1 VPALCRD
8 CLAVLS
14 APPPSPAGCPTC
26 ESKRILRHPE
36 LFDLTIAHIDC
47 DAFYASVEKRDRPEL
62 AAKPV
67 IVGGGVRGVVTAAC
81 YVARIY
87 GVRSAMPMFKALK
100 ACPDAVVIR
109 PNFEKYVAVGRQI
122 RAMMATLTPLL
133 QPLSID
139 EAVLDLAGTE
149 ALHGA
154 APAVVLARF
163 ARQVEQAVGVT
174 VSVGL
179 APNRLLAK
187 IAAGRDKPRG
197 FAVIGAA
204 EARSLLASEP
214 VRLLPGVG
222 PALARRLAGQGITL
236 LGHLQ
241 ALSERDAVRRLGD
254 DGPSLVRRAR
264 GEDARRVDPGRE
276 TKSISAE
283 TTFNSD
289 LTELAD
295 LSAQLWR
302 LSEKLARRLKENDLS
317 AGGVVLKLKTT
328 DFAIR
333 TRAGR
338 LPSPT
343 VLPDRL
349 FEAAHA
355 LLLREATGTP
365 FRLIGIGANPL
376 LPLGEADRGDLADVV
391 TPRRAA
397 AQAAIDAL
405 RHRFGQAAM
414 GAAAFP
420 QPPGSSARGQ
430 APPSKGAGVVP
441 AAVSSAFGRS
451 RGDRDLAGL
460 GLVAGAGRADLGFL
474 GRVA

>member
-1 VPALCRD
+1 M
-8 CLAVLS
+8 
-14 APPPSPAGCPTC
+14 GCEHCDST
-26 ESKRILRHPE
+26 RIVSHPE
-36 LFDLTIAHIDC
+36 LFSLTIAHIDC

-109 PNFEKYVAVGRQI
+109 PDFAKYVAVGRQI
-122 RAMMATLTPLL
+122 RGMMAKLTPLL

-154 APAVVLARF
+154 PPAIVLARF
-163 ARQVEQAVGVT
+163 ARQVEADVGVT

-197 FAVIGAA
+197 FAVIGSEAA
-204 EARSLLASEP
+204 SVLAPEP

-222 PALARRLAGQGITL
+222 PTLARRLAIQGITQ

-241 ALSERDAVRRLGD
+241 ALSDREALKRLGD
-254 DGPSLVRRAR
+254 EGPSLAARAR
-264 GEDARRVDPGRE
+264 GEDVRRVDPGRE
-276 TKSISAE
+276 SKSISAE
-283 TTFNSD
+283 TTFDTD
-289 LTELAD
+289 LTRPAD
-295 LSAQLWR
+295 LERHLWR
-302 LSEKLARRLKENDLS
+302 LSEKLARRLRENELS

-333 TRAGR
+333 TRAAR

-349 FEAAHA
+349 FDAAQS
-355 LLLREATGTP
+355 LLVREATGTA

-376 LPLGEADRGDLADVV
+376 LPLADADHGDLADTE

-405 RHRFGQAAM
+405 RQRFGNAAI
-414 GAAAFP
+414 GRGRGWT
-420 QPPGSSARGQ
+420 PG
-430 APPSKGAGVVP
+430 
-441 AAVSSAFGRS
+441 
-451 RGDRDLAGL
+451 
-460 GLVAGAGRADLGFL
+460 
-474 GRVA
+474 